1 MDGRGRRDGR
11 GTRDGRS
18 AARTG
23 RRPGCG
29 AGARTRERPGARTGE
44 GRGARTRP
52 GALPGRA
59 RVRAPRPRARLVL
72 ALVLCLLAAA
82 CSWRH
87 EETPAPGS
95 AACHPRDDI
104 LRIATGSD
112 LTGTGIRALL
122 IQHWAEER
130 NVPVRIVQLP
140 DTADGQRSQ
149 LVASLQAG
157 NPYCYDL
164 VNLDVT
170 WTAEFAAQRLITP
183 VDPGGDD
190 FWPAA
195 SKGVRYGDENW
206 AVPWNTDVGL
216 LFYRA
221 DLIGPGGLGTWDAL
235 TETVRNFRPERD
247 RDVRAGLLTQLEP
260 YEGLTVNAAE
270 AVWRAGGEIVS
281 GEGEKAKVTVDEPR
295 ATAGLLDLVKAVGD
309 EESGPGLPVIGASSR
324 HLNEQSSLESFLSGH
339 ALMLRDWPF
348 AAVQLAQAEKRGT
361 GENRPRYGVTQLP
374 RTRTGGSAAALGG
387 QNLAVVAGSG
397 HDALARDLLAHLTS
411 AGAERCLRDG
421 GFVPARRSAL
431 VGECDAAKY
440 VGGAA
445 PHGTELPADF
455 RRAYDR
461 ALRAALEDARPRPV
475 TPYYAAV
482 TREIQQ
488 RVDAMWEGDVRPFAT
503 ELKRALEGR

>member
-1 MDGRGRRDGR
+1 M
-11 GTRDGRS
+11 
-18 AARTG
+18 
-23 RRPGCG
+23 
-29 AGARTRERPGARTGE
+29 
-44 GRGARTRP
+44 
-52 GALPGRA
+52 
-59 RVRAPRPRARLVL
+59 L

-87 EETPAPGS
+87 EDPPAPRS
-95 AACHPRDDI
+95 AACRPGDDT
-104 LRIATGSD
+104 LRIATGGD
-112 LTGTGIRALL
+112 LTGTDIRALL

-130 NVPVRIVQLP
+130 KVPVRIVQLP

-195 SKGVRYGDENW
+195 SKGVRYGGESW

-235 TETVRNFRPERD
+235 AETVRTFRRERD
-247 RDVRAGLLTQLEP
+247 PRVRAGLLTQLRP

-281 GEGEKAKVTVDEPR
+281 GEGEKARVTVDEPA

-309 EESGPGLPVIGASSR
+309 EDSPGLPVIGDSSR
-324 HLNEQSSLESFLSGH
+324 HLDEQSSLERFLSGD

-361 GENRPRYGVTQLP
+361 GEYRPRYGVTQLP
-374 RTRTGGSAAALGG
+374 RPRTGGSAAALGG

-397 HDALARDLLAHLTS
+397 HDALARDLLTYLTG

-421 GFVPARRSAL
+421 GLRARA
-431 VGECDAAKY
+431 
-440 VGGAA
+440 
-445 PHGTELPADF
+445 
-455 RRAYDR
+455 
-461 ALRAALEDARPRPV
+461 ALRARGGSARPGS
-475 TPYYAAV
+475 TS
-482 TREIQQ
+482 
-488 RVDAMWEGDVRPFAT
+488 G
-503 ELKRALEGR
+503 G